1 MSSLDEVLERRL
13 AELSRGG
20 LLRDRDGGAQRRR
33 VEAAAA
39 RLGRPLL
46 DLSSN
51 DYLGLAAR
59 AAGDGGVAGGA
70 GASRLIHG
78 TRPPHETLERALA
91 DWIGTEDAL
100 LFSSGYAANVGV
112 VSALAQAG
120 DVIIS
125 DALNHASIIDG
136 CRLSRGDVRVAPH
149 RDLEAVREVLDA
161 AKDQTVWVITESYF
175 SMDGTSCDLAALS
188 ELLRRYPNAHLVVDE
203 AHALGVFG
211 PSGRGLAADVGCRP
225 DVIVGTF
232 GKSFGLHGAFVAG
245 SRSLCAWLWNRARSF
260 IYSTA
265 TSPALAAAVAA
276 RLDWVSG
283 ADAERRQL
291 ADASEQFHAE
301 LEARFPGCRP
311 RGAWGPIAPLI
322 LGSETAALAAT
333 SALGEC
339 GILTQAIRPPTV
351 PPNTA
356 RLRMTLGTH
365 LSSSDLDYILDSLS
379 HGASASVPFNQAG
392 SPSRDQWHDD
402 LHSHS
407 CDPSGEPSCSDSS
420 TPAGHT

>member
-1 MSSLDEVLERRL
+1 MSALNDVLERRL
-13 AELSRGG
+13 AELAGAG

-39 RLGRPLL
+39 RLGRPFI

-59 AAGDGGVAGGA
+59 ATHTGEVAGGA

-78 TRPPHETLERALA
+78 TRATHETLERALA
-91 DWIGTEDAL
+91 EWLGTEDAL

-120 DVIIS
+120 DVIVS
-125 DALNHASIIDG
+125 DALNHASLIDG
-136 CRLSRGDVRVAPH
+136 CRLSRAEVLVAPH
-149 RDLEAVREVLDA
+149 RELDKMRELLDA
-161 AKDQTVWVITESYF
+161 SRDKTVWVVTESYF
-175 SMDGTSCDLAALS
+175 SMDGTTCDLAALG

-211 PSGRGLAADVGCRP
+211 PSGRGLCAEVGCSP
-225 DVIVGTF
+225 AVLVGTF

-265 TSPALAAAVAA
+265 TSPAIAAALVE
-276 RLDWVSG
+276 RLAWVEA
-283 ADAERRQL
+283 ADAERQHL
-291 ADASEQFHAE
+291 VELSAAFHAE
-301 LEARFPGCRP
+301 LDARFPGSKP
-311 RGAWGPIAPLI
+311 RGASGPIAPLVV
-322 LGSETAALAAT
+322 GSEIAALAAT
-333 SALGEC
+333 NALGER
-339 GILTQAIRPPTV
+339 GVLTQAIRPPTV

-365 LSSSDLDYILDSLS
+365 LTSTDLEYVLAALSLV
-379 HGASASVPFNQAG
+379 ASPTSLASLNP
-392 SPSRDQWHDD
+392 PST
-402 LHSHS
+402 SA
-407 CDPSGEPSCSDSS
+407 P
-420 TPAGHT
+420 HT